1 MHGLGPGNG
10 KIHQFFQGVIVIIVG
25 LSSSVFFFFGGG
37 GGKYSL
43 SFIHYTCH
51 SGFHFTQTS
60 QGKTLK
66 DGRIH
71 GILLHHIRF
80 KSVLGGILF
89 GGSISKSSPCHNK
102 LTTPPGFSPPAL
114 LSLGLKNQK
123 KPTGLDGVGFFSQS
137 TKRLTEAKRSLKS
150 PRWWFQEIL
159 IFSPLLGEMMQ
170 FDSFNIFSDGLKIKP
185 TMHCACFAW
194 QALWVYV
201 LGIALCHQCPVHL
214 TLFLDVARLKA
225 GIKVVKML

>member
-1 MHGLGPGNG
+1 MGRSQDVAFFGRGPLLGGS
-10 KIHQFFQGVIVIIVG
+10 KQCKFMVIWRDFPYNNAWFGSGGWKNTPVFSG
-25 LSSSVFFFFGGG
+25 GDCYYCWFEFECFVFFFLGG

-123 KPTGLDGVGFFSQS
+123 KPTGLDGVGFF
-137 TKRLTEAKRSLKS
+137 
-150 PRWWFQEIL
+150 P
-159 IFSPLLGEMMQ
+159 
-170 FDSFNIFSDGLKIKP
+170 
-185 TMHCACFAW
+185 
-194 QALWVYV
+194 
-201 LGIALCHQCPVHL
+201 
-214 TLFLDVARLKA
+214 KA
-225 GIKVVKML
+225 QNV